1 VPVLVDAGVGTAS
14 DAAVA
19 MELGCDGVLMNTAIA
34 EAKDPVMMALAMKL
48 AVEAGRLAY
57 LAGPHGEAQI
67 RRSEQS
73 AGGAYLSPE
82 LWQRLRTEDSLL
94 RVVEEGRLRS
104 VAPTYFDEILLQHTP
119 AEWCWW
125 ARVVGN
131 TMVDAGERGHNIG
144 DAFLIWRLR
153 ELVKEGKIEC
163 EGELPGREHAPENR
177 ATARLRRL
185 D

>member
-1 VPVLVDAGVGTAS
+1 MIIADQLLSRGWLNIPPVGLGELSDELIAGLLDHAPRR
-14 DAAVA
+14 
-19 MELGCDGVLMNTAIA
+19 EWPA
-34 EAKDPVMMALAMKL
+34 ERA
-48 AVEAGRLAY
+48 
-57 LAGPHGEAQI
+57 
-67 RRSEQS
+67 
-73 AGGAYLSPE
+73 SPE